1 MRKQGLH
8 RRGGAALLALLL
20 AMACFTVSV
29 LAREDIDLDRS
40 SSISVYFGSGSRSFS
55 GVDFSLYRVADVSES
70 GEYALT
76 GDFRRYNVSLD
87 GLDSSGWRALA
98 QTLDAYAAR
107 DGLDPLK
114 ERETGSG
121 GRAYFTGLRPGL
133 YLVSGERYTSG
144 RTVYTPEAM
153 LVSVPGEADG
163 GGWDYSVEVTC
174 KYDRDEITEEYTSVS
189 VKKVWDDGGDKSA
202 RPGYIYVQ
210 LLENGRVADT
220 VVLSE
225 ANDWEYTWDDLDADS
240 QWRVVER
247 DVPDG
252 YTVTVEREGRVFII
266 TNTKPDD
273 TPEPSESPEPSTS
286 PDEPEKLPQTGQ
298 LWWPVPLLFCAGLIF
313 VAAGLIIRRRRGN
326 SDDR

>member
-29 LAREDIDLDRS
+29 LAREDIDLDSS
-40 SSISVYFGSGSRSFS
+40 SSISVYFGSGSRGFS

-70 GEYALT
+70 GEYTLT
-76 GDFRRYNVSLD
+76 GDFRRYDVSLD

-107 DGLDPLK
+107 DGLDPLQ
-114 ERETGSG
+114 EGETGSG

-133 YLVSGERYTSG
+133 YLVSGERYISG
-144 RTVYTPEAM
+144 GAVYTPEAM

-210 LLENGRVADT
+210 LLENGTELIFEFVGLDYRCNARLPVYHRMLLEIVDYGIRKGFRTIDFGQTADDT
-220 VVLSE
+220 KLKLGS
-225 ANDWEYTWDDLDADS
+225 
-240 QWRVVER
+240 
-247 DVPDG
+247 G
-252 YTVTVEREGRVFII
+252 YTYLYAALHHSNPLVNALCRKFAPFLEYKPLETRFRVF
-266 TNTKPDD
+266 KE
-273 TPEPSESPEPSTS
+273 EP
-286 PDEPEKLPQTGQ
+286 
-298 LWWPVPLLFCAGLIF
+298 
-313 VAAGLIIRRRRGN
+313 
-326 SDDR
+326 